1 MVYVLLAL
9 PLQVSPSQEEP
20 PRVVGRGIGGPK
32 RPPIGPHCGKG
43 LPFPLLLVIVCC
55 CLLVY
60 VLVCIYF
67 VFLSMLGV
75 VRTWNDLI
83 CLCIKKD
90 IHFWVLRCVYIPFCN
105 KKYILH
111 CRYFFCITIF
121 FLFCTHQSQIYTFYV
136 DHFFYYDVYIHV
148 GVPNLAFMVLVNWPP
163 LVQDFTP
170 WCRFLVM
177 SIFCMLVDLCVQL
190 LL

>member
-9 PLQVSPSQEEP
+9 PLQVSPSQAEP

-121 FLFCTHQSQIYTFYV
+121 FSFLHSSKSNLHFLCWSLFLLWCIYT
-136 DHFFYYDVYIHV
+136 
-148 GVPNLAFMVLVNWPP
+148 
-163 LVQDFTP
+163 
-170 WCRFLVM
+170 CRGTKPCFHGPCELTASCPRFHTLM
-177 SIFCMLVDLCVQL
+177 
-190 LL
+190 